1 VIHGDNLMRSE
12 LSEWVDLGMLT
23 AVYMHKT
30 YTLYIQNHCKNISR
44 NDSPLINFF
53 FDYAIIMRS

>member
-1 VIHGDNLMRSE
+1 VTHGDNLMRSE

-53 FDYAIIMRS
+53 F